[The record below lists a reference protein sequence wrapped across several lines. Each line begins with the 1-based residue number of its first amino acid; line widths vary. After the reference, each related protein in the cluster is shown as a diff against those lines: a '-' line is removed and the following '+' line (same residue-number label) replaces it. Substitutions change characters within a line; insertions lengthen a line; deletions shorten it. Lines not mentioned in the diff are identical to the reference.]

1 MKGRGRTGAGA
12 TERAARSVAGAPA
25 SAPPKPPR
33 GNNIPAACVVRR
45 QPVMMTGIR
54 PGAGSAARTAP
65 VGAFSLAPARRTVA
79 RRANSRPRIGPR
91 RASRPPHAARGLRS
105 RGTRAGGGGLPPPRR
120 GGGAVGGAEALGA
133 FERAPGPRRLPS
145 SLRRRRIA
153 PRPAPRRDAGR
164 LRLGRGLPPVRPG
177 PDVRLA
183 SRRVARR
190 RRPEDPPRAR
200 SGARDGALPPPP
212 RRTRR
217 RRRRRRPRHP
227 ATVPRRGGL
236 RRRLLS
242 RGGARRIL
250 RRLLRRRAR
259 RRVDARR
266 SPRSPRGASRAE
278 ARGARRSADASRD
291 ILPSRR
297 RGKDEDG
304 FIFDDDAKITRRDR
318 FGTPRGRSDDGLAAR
333 PPRLGV
339 FRRAPRGDARAFER
353 SRTHPNANPNAKA
366 AASAS
371 AFASPS
377 RRRAATSRRPGLPDA
392 SLAAPDRPTAA
403 SSARDAVTTRTLRS
417 LRSRLRSLRPEPA
430 RDPGVLSRA
439 RARAGGSER
448 AGVFRQARERPAEG
462 SAGDTHRNG
471 APRDAPRGVR
481 ARALHEGGG
490 RVRGGGARG
499 ARAVAKCGFERAR
512 GVEDATD
519 RLRADVEDGDGGRA
533 RRGRERGDSR
543 VGRGGVA
550 GRGGARA
557 RGGAQARLRRGERRR
572 GGARVERVRRVGRV
586 ARFLAPSPGAR
597 CVSRHFRI
605 EARDGSTVVCREKD
619 DGSTNGRR
627 VARSD
632 AKRRDQKGKR
642 HRFALCRFPRALAL
656 GVLLLVLPPSA
667 SFVSDGAS
675 AGGVAG
681 LGARRPGVRVRSVLG
696 PPSPAPPPR
705 VRARVGLLRGARA
718 GARRGARVRGPARGR
733 LERRGARV
741 RRDRVPPARDP
752 GGRRRD
758 ERGRGRR
765 GRHAH
770 DARGAVRA
778 RGPRGARRSR
788 DDHGV
793 RRPDHPR
800 DPRPR
805 RELGRGRPRVPRG
818 DARRARG
825 HRPRLPRRQRQR
837 PQRRRRRRDGE
848 GLRGGIGRR
857 SREPRRSGGGGAQV
871 EPLGNLSS
879 RSSPGRS
886 DRGVRV
892 RGGGRVQGRAR
903 VRDLPPLDDARA
915 PRVRPEPRVHGR
927 GRPAPHVPG
936 HAGRLQRRAAQALV
950 PVRASAQRHGDRVG
964 HLRVGPHQLGHGPPD
979 LARRRRR
986 AGVRLRVPRKDA
998 RLPHPEGRAAE
1009 RSKRHR
1015 AGRGGEPVGVRT
1027 RVQSE
1032 TARARRR
1039 KRRRR

>member
-1 MKGRGRTGAGA
+1 M
-12 TERAARSVAGAPA
+12 
-25 SAPPKPPR
+25 
-33 GNNIPAACVVRR
+33 
-45 QPVMMTGIR
+45 
-54 PGAGSAARTAP
+54 
-65 VGAFSLAPARRTVA
+65 
-79 RRANSRPRIGPR
+79 
-91 RASRPPHAARGLRS
+91 
-105 RGTRAGGGGLPPPRR
+105 
-120 GGGAVGGAEALGA
+120 
-133 FERAPGPRRLPS
+133 
-145 SLRRRRIA
+145 
-153 PRPAPRRDAGR
+153 
-164 LRLGRGLPPVRPG
+164 
-177 PDVRLA
+177 
-183 SRRVARR
+183 
-190 RRPEDPPRAR
+190 
-200 SGARDGALPPPP
+200 
-212 RRTRR
+212 
-217 RRRRRRPRHP
+217 
-227 ATVPRRGGL
+227 
-236 RRRLLS
+236 
-242 RGGARRIL
+242 
-250 RRLLRRRAR
+250 
-259 RRVDARR
+259 
-266 SPRSPRGASRAE
+266 
-278 ARGARRSADASRD
+278 
-291 ILPSRR
+291 
-297 RGKDEDG
+297 
-304 FIFDDDAKITRRDR
+304 
-318 FGTPRGRSDDGLAAR
+318 
-333 PPRLGV
+333 
-339 FRRAPRGDARAFER
+339 
-353 SRTHPNANPNAKA
+353 
-366 AASAS
+366 
-371 AFASPS
+371 
-377 RRRAATSRRPGLPDA
+377 
-392 SLAAPDRPTAA
+392 
-403 SSARDAVTTRTLRS
+403 
-417 LRSRLRSLRPEPA
+417 
-430 RDPGVLSRA
+430 
-439 RARAGGSER
+439 
-448 AGVFRQARERPAEG
+448 
-462 SAGDTHRNG
+462 
-471 APRDAPRGVR
+471 
-481 ARALHEGGG
+481 
-490 RVRGGGARG
+490 
-499 ARAVAKCGFERAR
+499 AKCGFERAR

-705 VRARVGLLRGARA
+705 VRARVGLLRGARWRSPGRSSPRA
-718 GARRGARVRGPARGR
+718 RAWPARAPRRAFDAIESACARSRRTPPRRARARSSWTSRARRTR
-733 LERRGARV
+733 EQ
-741 RRDRVPPARDP
+741 
-752 GGRRRD
+752 
-758 ERGRGRR
+758 
-765 GRHAH
+765 
-770 DARGAVRA
+770 VRA

-805 RELGRGRPRVPRG
+805 PSWDADDRVPRG

-857 SREPRRSGGGGAQV
+857 SREPRRSGGGGARV